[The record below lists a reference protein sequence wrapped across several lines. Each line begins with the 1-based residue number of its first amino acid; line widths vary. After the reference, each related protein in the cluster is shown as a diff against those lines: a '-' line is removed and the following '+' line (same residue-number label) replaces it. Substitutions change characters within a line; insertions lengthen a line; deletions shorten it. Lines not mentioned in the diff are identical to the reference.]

1 MDEKN
6 VNLKRLLTI
15 QDISCV
21 GQCSAT
27 VALPVISCF
36 GVECSVLPT
45 AVLSTHTAGFSGYT
59 CLSLTDEMPKI
70 LKHWEKENI
79 TFDAFYTGYLCGNE
93 QIENVKNIVSS
104 RKTEESM
111 FIVDPVMADNGKFYI
126 GFDEAFAEK
135 MRGLCSM
142 ADVIIPNITEACFL
156 TKTEI
161 KLFGYDKGYIENLMR
176 SLKQTGAKN
185 VILTGVCFDNE
196 NLGVAVS
203 GENSSEIFYYF
214 NKRIPHNFHG
224 TGDVYSSC
232 VAGGITVGLTIEQS
246 AALAVDF
253 TVEAMKHTY
262 DVRNEHW
269 YGVCF
274 EKALPFLIEKLNGF
288 DSRSANSRL

>member
-1 MDEKN
+1 MN
-6 VNLKRLLTI
+6 QNQKRLLTI

-27 VALPVISCF
+27 VALPIVSCF
-36 GVECSVLPT
+36 KIECSVLPT

-70 LKHWEKENI
+70 LRHWEKENLY
-79 TFDAFYTGYLCGNE
+79 FDAFYTGYLCGDE
-93 QIENVKNIVSS
+93 QIENVKNIVLS
-104 RKTEESM
+104 RKKDNSI
-111 FIVDPVMADNGKFYI
+111 FIVDPVMADNGKFYP
-126 GFDEAFAEK
+126 GFDAAFAKK
-135 MRGLCSM
+135 MKELCSM
-142 ADVIIPNITEACFL
+142 ANVIIPNITEACLL
-156 TKTEI
+156 TETEI
-161 KLFGYDKGYIENLMR
+161 KLSGYDKKYIEKLMS

-185 VILTGVCFDNE
+185 IILTGVCFDDE

-203 GENSSEIFYYF
+203 GENSEEIFYYF

-232 VAGGITVGLTIEQS
+232 VAGAITSGRSIEQS

-253 TVEAMKHTY
+253 TVEAMKRTY

-274 EKALPFLIEKLNGF
+274 EKALPFLINQIET
-288 DSRSANSRL
+288 R